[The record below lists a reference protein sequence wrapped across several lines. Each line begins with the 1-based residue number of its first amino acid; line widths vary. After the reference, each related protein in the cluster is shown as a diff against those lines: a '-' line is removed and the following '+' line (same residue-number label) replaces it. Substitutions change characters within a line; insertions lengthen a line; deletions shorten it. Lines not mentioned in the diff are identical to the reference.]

1 MKSFPFGTGAA
12 IFIAL
17 YFSLML
23 GLGFVA
29 RRFRKNESPS
39 EFYLAGKTLGGFV
52 LLLTLYATQYSGNT
66 LLGYPGE
73 AYRLGFA
80 RIMSVGFMMSIV
92 VVYLLF
98 APGLHQLAKQ
108 YDFIT
113 PGDWIQHRF
122 GMAQLTLV
130 VNLLLVVAIANFLL
144 AQLMAM
150 GHVVAGLTG
159 NAVPYWMGVVF
170 LALIIIIYETLGG
183 MRAVAW
189 TDCIQ
194 GIMLIVGLGGLLFVA
209 LQTTER
215 LQDVTAWII
224 EHEPQKAAVPS
235 WEICRT
241 WISTILL
248 VGFSGAVY
256 PQAIQRIYAARNTRT
271 LKRSLSLM
279 IFMPLVTTLV
289 VFLIGIIAIQ
299 QFAHLEGIAADQVMP
314 LLLNEWANQSLMTY
328 AMAVL
333 VVTGILAAI
342 MSTADSVLLSLSS
355 MLAKDFLGRTVLKEA
370 KEERLTKAGKIL
382 SWVIMAVLVPIA
394 LVPRLTLW
402 GLTELKMELLSQT
415 APVIILGVVWR
426 RLSGQAALIGVV
438 AGTTLALILTFWG
451 YGKLWGFH
459 AGLLGLGLNV
469 GCCISLT
476 LLNRKLP

>member
-1 MKSFPFGTGAA
+1 MKSFPFGIGAA

-17 YFSLML
+17 YFAVML
-23 GLGFVA
+23 GMGFVA

-80 RIMSVGFMMSIV
+80 WIMSVGFMMSIV

-98 APGLHQLAKQ
+98 APRLHQLAKQ

-122 GMAQLTLV
+122 GSARLTFV
-130 VNLLLVVAIANFLL
+130 VNLLLVVAITNFLL

-194 GIMLIVGLGGLLFVA
+194 GIMLLVGLGGLLIVA
-209 LQTTER
+209 FLTTER
-215 LQDVTAWII
+215 MQEVTEWII
-224 EHEPQKAAVPS
+224 EHEPQKATVPS
-235 WEICRT
+235 WGICRT

-256 PQAIQRIYAARNTRT
+256 PQAIQRIYAARNTRA
-271 LKRSLSLM
+271 LKRSLGLM
-279 IFMPLVTTLV
+279 VFMPLVTTLV

-299 QFAHLEGIAADQVMP
+299 QYAHLEGIATDQVMP
-314 LLLNEWANQSLMTY
+314 LLLNEWANQS
-328 AMAVL
+328 
-333 VVTGILAAI
+333 
-342 MSTADSVLLSLSS
+342 
-355 MLAKDFLGRTVLKEA
+355 
-370 KEERLTKAGKIL
+370 
-382 SWVIMAVLVPIA
+382 
-394 LVPRLTLW
+394 
-402 GLTELKMELLSQT
+402 
-415 APVIILGVVWR
+415 
-426 RLSGQAALIGVV
+426 
-438 AGTTLALILTFWG
+438 ILTF
-451 YGKLWGFH
+451 
-459 AGLLGLGLNV
+459 A
-469 GCCISLT
+469 
-476 LLNRKLP
+476 